1 MLSARPRNTVDLI
14 FRAFS
19 DRTRLRILSLLK
31 QGELCVGDLVGILR
45 VPQPKVSRHLAYLRR
60 AGLVRT
66 RESGLWNFYSLAAP
80 GSPFH
85 KKMIECLGACFGD
98 VPEIARDAEKVQALK
113 KSGGCCPDKGSC
125 GA

>member
-1 MLSARPRNTVDLI
+1 MGAVKAGSGVDRI

-31 QGELCVGDLVGILR
+31 QGELCVGDLVEILK

-60 AGLVRT
+60 AGLVQT
-66 RESGLWNFYSLAAP
+66 RASGLWNFYRLAPA
-80 GSPFH
+80 GTPFH

-98 VPEIARDAEKVQALK
+98 VPEIARDAGKARTLK
-113 KSGGCCPDKGSC
+113 KSGGCCPNEGSC

>member
-1 MLSARPRNTVDLI
+1 MISAAPKNSVNLI

-60 AGLVRT
+60 AGLVQT
-66 RESGLWNFYSLAAP
+66 RESGLWNFYRLAPAA
-80 GSPFH
+80 SPFH
-85 KKMIECLGACFGD
+85 KKMIECLGACFGY
-98 VPEIARDAEKVQALK
+98 VPEIARDAGKAQTLK

-125 GA
+125 DS